1 MKNCVDR
8 VLQMEAYVRQDD
20 QESRNGVYR
29 VLERADVV
37 WAVWSDDEE
46 TPVVRVI
53 RGRDR
58 DGPDLR
64 HGALKFENEIST
76 LETASYHGDEIG
88 LLADGRTLDV
98 PEPAVPRHLI
108 GHLMSDP
115 VLFCDGTE
123 RSSFAPSRPR
133 TPEDRGLRPE
143 GVTVPGGRGAPGRPA
158 PVTARTRVPGADKKP
173 VAVR

>member
-20 QESRNGVYR
+20 QEGRNGVYG

-37 WAVWSDDEE
+37 WAVWSDDGE

-64 HGALKFENEIST
+64 HGTLEFENELGA
-76 LETASYHGDEIG
+76 LETASFHGDEIG
-88 LLADGRTLDV
+88 LLADGRTMDV
-98 PEPAVPRHLI
+98 PEPAVPQHLI

-115 VLFCDGTE
+115 VLFYDGTE
-123 RSSFAPSRPR
+123 MEFVCPFE
-133 TPEDRGLRPE
+133 TED
-143 GVTVPGGRGAPGRPA
+143 A
-158 PVTARTRVPGADKKP
+158 
-173 VAVR
+173 